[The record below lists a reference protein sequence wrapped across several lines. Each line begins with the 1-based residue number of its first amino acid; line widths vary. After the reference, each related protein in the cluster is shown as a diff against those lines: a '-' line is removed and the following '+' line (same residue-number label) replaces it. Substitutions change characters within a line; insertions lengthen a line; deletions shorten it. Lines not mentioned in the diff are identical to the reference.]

1 MGGGLIELSVAALLF
16 VGSHFLLSSIPVRGR
31 VAGAPGGRGF
41 LGLYSVLALV
51 LFAWLAWSYG
61 RAPVVP
67 LWSPPEGAAW
77 LALLAMPLA
86 LLLLVGG
93 YSQPNPTAVMQEKAT
108 GDRPAPGILAIT
120 RHPVMWAISLW

>member
-31 VAGAPGGRGF
+31 VAGAPGERGF

-77 LALLAMPLA
+77 LALLALPLA
-86 LLLLVGG
+86 LLPLAGG
-93 YSQPNPTAVMQEKAT
+93 YSHPHPTAAMPAKAT
-108 GDRPAPGILAIT
+108 GPRPPPGLPALPP
-120 RHPVMWAISLW
+120 HPSPWVHPP

>member
-31 VAGAPGGRGF
+31 VAGALGARGF

-67 LWSPPEGAAW
+67 LWSQPEGAAW
-77 LALLAMPLA
+77 LALLAKPLA
-86 LLLLVGG
+86 LLHPVGRL
-93 YSQPNPTAVMQEKAT
+93 SHPHPTAATQGEAT
-108 GDRPAPGILAIT
+108 GQTPP
-120 RHPVMWAISLW
+120 P